1 MKRLGR
7 PRLLLGLL
15 VLFILLVVAAVGCA
29 KLYLGSD
36 RAAAL
41 VTNKLQ
47 DVLGVPVR
55 VSSVDVAI
63 QGDSTLSGLQL
74 YEADGRRP
82 DTPWLTVQNI
92 RTDLSLIDV
101 VRGDTSPE
109 RVELSGVVV
118 VLRFDEDGHLL
129 TRLPRVKPT
138 GKPFPQLVLHDARLT
153 LDQKGRPPMVING
166 VEAEG
171 SDNSGTLSFHGTVKD
186 PYWGDWTVGGS
197 FNATQGQVLL
207 NLHTPH
213 THVTQKKL
221 KEVPFVSPSVWQ
233 QVELEGDT
241 PVDLDL
247 RFTVGES
254 GARYR
259 VALEPKETTV
269 DVTSIKLH
277 AEHASGKVIVEDR
290 LVRLRDVKGRTAD
303 GDIVLPSADLDFRKT
318 PYDLRFDKIRVSQV
332 DLHKLP
338 ATWNIHKPFKGPM
351 RLSGEAELRVQIQ
364 NGKAHTTGKGDGEV
378 VARLFGA
385 ERTFKVRLVADG
397 ERFHFSTPTAGLF
410 PLFNTPTKVPALMEE
425 EVAFRDGPAGPHPL
439 ALPLGKATEAL
450 RSATGGALDLGT
462 RGMAQVNRWTKGL
475 PPGEKTSYL
484 EADTTLK
491 DVDLEQLIGAF
502 ELKLPFAVTGKV
514 TVTVQFAVPIDTPN
528 DYRAYKMRGTAE
540 SPELGIA
547 GVEMKQVTA
556 KVRYEDGVL
565 TLSEFKGRFPDSGGS
580 FDGEGQMQ
588 LFPSGDLTL
597 KLNLDKV
604 PLTRALALLPGAEA
618 KAEGTMSGR
627 IEARA
632 PANKLRDLKA
642 WEASATLQSDRLAAY
657 GIALTKVRLPLTVKD
672 GDAKVQDL
680 EAGLEG
686 GRVTGG
692 AELTL
697 TGDYPYKGRLTM
709 KDADLAAL
717 ERLSPNVRPPVTVKG
732 RATVAADLQG
742 KLSPLTFAASGT
754 ASAGEL
760 TVADVLVD
768 SVAFKWSLEEN
779 RLRVTDLTAK
789 LYQGAITGTA
799 TVPLKETVAGE
810 AALKID
816 GVDAQRLVK
825 ALGVVPVKIEGRVS
839 GTVSGTLTGA
849 APNKPRELTTK
860 VELAAP
866 KMRVQ
871 GVAAQKV
878 RGHVNYRPGGGD
890 YRLEGDA
897 LGGKFELE
905 GKLPPAKVEP
915 APDKEPEG
923 RLRVQGMRLSRVA
936 EATGIE
942 MLSSLSGRFDLDLPF
957 NYEGSDR
964 RPVGTGRFSVRDVRW
979 AGTELVDSIRGD
991 LRLTGTA
998 LQLRDV
1004 SGNLGEGTLRLTV
1017 NYNLKDPDR
1026 SWFNLQI
1033 ERADAGVLLTP
1044 LLTGRAPP
1052 ATSHPVEATA
1062 TPIQGAL
1069 DIQLRGNLGRE
1080 WRAHGNIALTRGK
1093 LFGAEISEVRLPVS
1107 LSYSPS
1113 EGSGQLDFA
1122 DNTAQL
1128 ARGRVQGKATLRWG
1142 DGLRLEGGVRFFD
1155 VDMPTLLRSAGPE
1168 VSKIAEG
1175 RMTGRLDFGGEN
1187 IRSVDDLTA
1196 KLDASFSQAQPL
1208 QLPVLDVVARY
1219 VAPGQSTMSFPKG
1232 DVQATL
1238 ARGVV
1243 RVRRLTM
1250 SNSALQMIVE
1260 GTVNLS
1266 GRLDLDVTANTGAA
1280 GLAAALLPLRVP
1292 AVGPIPGATIAQAS
1306 TLLAARTIHLRV
1318 TGTVRNPSVQI
1329 DPVRLLTEEAV
1340 RFFAGAAVGV
1350 PLP

>member
-1 MKRLGR
+1 MKRLVR
-7 PRLLLGLL
+7 PRLLIGLL
-15 VLFILLVVAAVGCA
+15 VLVVAAVGCA
-29 KLYLGSD
+29 KLYLGSH

-47 DVLGVPVR
+47 DILGVPVR
-55 VSSVDVAI
+55 VGSVDVGI

-74 YEADGRRP
+74 YEADGQRP
-82 DTPWLTVQNI
+82 DTPWLTVQNV
-92 RTDLSLIDV
+92 RTDLSLFDV

-109 RVELSGVVV
+109 RVELTGAAVD
-118 VLRFDEDGHLL
+118 LRFDEDGHLL

-138 GKPFPQLVLHDARLT
+138 GKPFPQLALHNARLT
-153 LDQKGRPPMVING
+153 LDQQGRPPMVIQG
-166 VEAEG
+166 VDAEG
-171 SDNSGTLSFHGTVKD
+171 SDEGGTLSFHGTVKD
-186 PYWGDWTVGGS
+186 PYWGDWTVEGS
-197 FNATQGQVLL
+197 FKATEGQVLL

-213 THVTQKKL
+213 THVTQKNL
-221 KEVPFVSPSVWQ
+221 KELPFVSPSVWQ
-233 QVELEGDT
+233 QVEIEGDT
-241 PVDLDL
+241 PVDLAL

-259 VALEPKETTV
+259 LELEPKNTTV

-277 AEHASGKVIVEDR
+277 AEQASGKVIVEDR
-290 LVRLRDVKGRTAD
+290 LVQLRDVKGRTAG

-318 PYDLRFDKIRVSQV
+318 TYDLRFDKIRVSDV

-338 ATWNIHKPFKGPM
+338 TTWNIPKPLQGPL
-351 RLSGEAELRVQIQ
+351 RLTGEAELRVQIQ
-364 NGKAHTTGKGDGEV
+364 NGKAHTTGEGDGV
-378 VARLFGA
+378 VEYVFLNAKREMGIHL
-385 ERTFKVRLVADG
+385 RADG
-397 ERFHFSTPTAGLF
+397 QRFHFFPRSKGVFQLFTPSQRPPVLA
-410 PLFNTPTKVPALMEE
+410 EE
-425 EVAFRDGPAGPHPL
+425 QDNSAEEQQEPAGPHPL
-439 ALPLGKATEAL
+439 AQPLGRATEGL
-450 RSATGGALDLGT
+450 RRLTGGALNFGT
-462 RGMAQVNRWTKGL
+462 RGMAQVNRSTKGL
-475 PPGEKTSYL
+475 PPGEMTSYL
-484 EADTTLK
+484 EASTTLK
-491 DVDLEQLIGAF
+491 DVDLEQLISAF
-502 ELKLPFAVTGKV
+502 ELKLPFTVAGKV
-514 TVTVQFAVPIDTPN
+514 TVTVQFAIPIDTPN

-540 SPELGIA
+540 SPDLSIA
-547 GVEMKQVTA
+547 GVGMKQVTA

-565 TLSEFKGRFPDSGGS
+565 TLTELKGRFPDSAGS
-580 FDGEGQMQ
+580 LDSEGKMQ
-588 LFPSGDLTL
+588 LFPSGELTL
-597 KLNLDKV
+597 KLNLEKV
-604 PLTRALALLPGAEA
+604 PLSRALALLPGATD
-618 KAEGTMSGR
+618 KAEGAVSGR
-627 IEARA
+627 IEARV
-632 PANKLRDLKA
+632 PANKLRDPKA
-642 WEASATLQSDRLAAY
+642 WEASATLQSDRLAVY
-657 GIALTKVRLPLTVKD
+657 GVALTKVRLPLTVKD
-672 GDAKVQDL
+672 GVARVPDL
-680 EAGLEG
+680 EAELEG

-697 TGDYPYKGRLTM
+697 TGDYPYQGRLTM
-709 KDADLAAL
+709 KDADLTAL
-717 ERLSPNVRPPVTVKG
+717 ERLSPNVRPPVSVKG
-732 RATVAADLQG
+732 RATVTADLQG
-742 KLSPLTFAASGT
+742 KLSPLKFAASGT
-754 ASAGEL
+754 ASASEL
-760 TVADVLVD
+760 SVADVLVD
-768 SVAFKWSLEEN
+768 SVVFKWSLEEN
-779 RLRVTDLTAK
+779 RIRVTDISAK
-789 LYQGAITGTA
+789 LYQGTITGTA

-810 AALKID
+810 ADLKID

-839 GTVSGTLTGA
+839 GTAGGTLTGA

-871 GVAAQKV
+871 GVAAEKV
-878 RGHVNYRPGGGD
+878 RGHVTYRPGGGD

-897 LGGKFELE
+897 LGGKFELQ
-905 GKLPPAKVEP
+905 GKLPPPREQP
-915 APDKEPEG
+915 APPKEPEG
-923 RLRVQGMRLSRVA
+923 RLRIEGVRLSRLA

-957 NYEGSDR
+957 NYERPDR
-964 RPVGTGRFSVRDVRW
+964 RPVGTGRFTIRDVRW
-979 AGTELVDSIRGD
+979 AGTELLDSIRGD

-1004 SGNLGEGTLRLTV
+1004 SGDLGDGTLRLTV

-1033 ERADAGVLLTP
+1033 ERVDAGVLLTP

-1052 ATSHPVEATA
+1052 ATSQPVDATA

-1093 LFGAEISEVRLPVS
+1093 LFGTEISEVRLPIS
-1107 LSYSPS
+1107 LSYNPS
-1113 EGSGQLDFA
+1113 EGSGQFDFA

-1187 IRSVDDLTA
+1187 IRSVADLTA

-1292 AVGPIPGATIAQAS
+1292 AVGPIPGTTIAQAS

-1329 DPVRLLTEEAV
+1329 DAVRLLTEEAV